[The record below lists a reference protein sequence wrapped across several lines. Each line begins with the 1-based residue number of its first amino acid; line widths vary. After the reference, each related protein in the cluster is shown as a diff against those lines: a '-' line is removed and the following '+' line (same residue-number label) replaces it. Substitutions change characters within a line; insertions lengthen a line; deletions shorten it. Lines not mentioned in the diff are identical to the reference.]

1 MKYNLTKSK
10 VWQIIGIAVLCA
22 VCVLTTV
29 LGVVFGM
36 NHSSEDL
43 NVSKDM
49 SNQDNI
55 VVSATE
61 ENGIMLTSGVATT
74 AADGS
79 TTRTLTAKLTPEN
92 AVGLLLDWSV
102 SFANPE
108 SDWAKGKSV
117 SDYVTV
123 TPASDGANV
132 AQVTCKQPFAEYVKV
147 RATLRSDS
155 EVYAECSVDYVKKL
169 QKIDVM
175 FDRSAFSIFGSDKTD
190 REYVLGT
197 SSYFVYKMDSDTSTS
212 GATGTIS
219 VDCTF
224 SIGSYQ
230 YGRDSGFPQTDIPRC
245 SLVKIEHS
253 QDYIDALKSTGA
265 FKDTLTVQS
274 LYFSNV
280 SGTKPQGDNVFRNS
294 KIYAGANLPLTMLNS
309 SSLYNEGTTM
319 TSRRNACVSALRTI
333 GNKPFMYITLKVYRS
348 DKLKQAGFDD
358 EEYRIPIC
366 ADLTSLK
373 TFASGVSLS
382 DSSLLF

>member
-1 MKYNLTKSK
+1 MKENISKNK
-10 VWQIIGIAVLCA
+10 VWQIIGVAVLCA
-22 VCVLTTV
+22 VCVLTAV
-29 LGVVFGM
+29 LGVIFGM

-175 FDRSAFSIFGSDKTD
+175 FDRSALSIFGSDKTD

-197 SSYFVYKMDSDTSTS
+197 SSYFVFKMDSDTSTS
-212 GATGTIS
+212 GGTGTIS
-219 VDCTF
+219 VDGTF

-230 YGRDSGFPQTDIPRC
+230 SGRDSGSPQTDIPRC

-274 LYFSNV
+274 LYFSDV

-309 SSLYNEGTTM
+309 SSLYNEGTTL

-333 GNKPFMYITLKVYRS
+333 GNKPFMYITIKVYRS

>member
-1 MKYNLTKSK
+1 MNNRLTKSK

-175 FDRSAFSIFGSDKTD
+175 FDRSALSIFGSDKTD

-219 VDCTF
+219 VDGTF

-230 YGRDSGFPQTDIPRC
+230 YNRDSGSPQTDIPRC
-245 SLVKIEHS
+245 SLLKIEHS

-274 LYFSNV
+274 ISFSDG
-280 SGTKPQGDNVFRNS
+280 SGKNS

-309 SSLYNEGTTM
+309 SSLYNAGTTL

-333 GNKPFMYITLKVYRS
+333 GNKPFMYITIKVYRS
-348 DKLKQAGFDD
+348 DELKQAGFDD

-382 DSSLLF
+382 DLSLLF

>member
-1 MKYNLTKSK
+1 MKTNISKSK
-10 VWQIIGIAVLCA
+10 VWQIIGVAVLCA
-22 VCVLTTV
+22 VCVLTAV

-49 SNQDNI
+49 SEKPDDS
-55 VVSATE
+55 VVFGETKSH
-61 ENGIMLTSGVATT
+61 GITLLSSNAVTY
-74 AADGS
+74 ADGS
-79 TTRTLTAKLTPEN
+79 TSKTLTATLTPEN

-108 SDWAKGKSV
+108 SDWAKGKNV
-117 SDYVTV
+117 TDYVTAV
-123 TPASDGANV
+123 PTSDDANV
-132 AQVTCKQPFAEYVKV
+132 ATVTVKQPFAEYVKV

-155 EVYAECSVDYVKKL
+155 EIYAECSVDYVKKL

-175 FDRSAFSIFGSDKTD
+175 FDRSALSILGSDTTD
-190 REYVLGT
+190 REYVLGS
-197 SSYFVYKMDSDTSTS
+197 SSYLVYKMDSDTSTS

-219 VDCTF
+219 VDGTF

-230 YGRDSGFPQTDIPRC
+230 TNRDSGSPQTDIPTC

-253 QDYIDALKSTGA
+253 QEYINALKNTGA

-274 LYFSNV
+274 INFTDN
-280 SGTKPQGDNVFRNS
+280 SGKNS

-309 SSLYNEGTTM
+309 SSLYASGTTL
-319 TSRRNACVSALRTI
+319 TSRRNACVSALRII
-333 GNKPFMYITLKVYRS
+333 GNKPFMYITVKVLRPTV
-348 DKLKQAGFDD
+348 LQNAGFAD
-358 EEYRIPIC
+358 EEYKIPIC